1 MKVNMNVK
9 TRNHEKKSNVM
20 CQYTGPFSLFTRVQ
34 QAIFFFNI
42 DMWFVA
48 NCRYRKMDFFSY
60 MIHEDTL
67 KVVKMRAIKKK
78 VVIPTKSILFENSNP
93 L

>member
-1 MKVNMNVK
+1 MPQWRHFGNGTRYVKENMNVK

-34 QAIFFFNI
+34 QAIFFLI
-42 DMWFVA
+42 STCGLLQIVGIEKWI
-48 NCRYRKMDFFSY
+48 FFSY

-67 KVVKMRAIKKK
+67 K
-78 VVIPTKSILFENSNP
+78 S
-93 L
+93 